1 MGGFIFRGTTH
12 IISMGGST
20 IGRKEMKKMKK
31 RRGFSFLVEGFFG
44 GTRRRKKIKVFKR
57 GLAARIERR
66 GEEEFWIALV
76 RGKRNRVH
84 RPLAGFCRRR
94 TNLT

>member
-1 MGGFIFRGTTH
+1 
-12 IISMGGST
+12 MGGST

-84 RPLAGFCRRR
+84 RPLTGFCRRR
-94 TNLT
+94 TDLT

>member
-20 IGRKEMKKMKK
+20 TGRKEMKKMKK

-44 GTRRRKKIKVFKR
+44 RTRRKKKLRFSKGDWQHALR
-57 GLAARIERR
+57 G
-66 GEEEFWIALV
+66 GEKKNFGLPW
-76 RGKRNRVH
+76 
-84 RPLAGFCRRR
+84 
-94 TNLT
+94 